1 MGDARTDKLDVAVGA
16 AGELIGALMDQG
28 PVNPQQA
35 RLIVEAVVRAVV
47 PNAKTWEL
55 RDSAS
60 RIAAE
65 LEGAAGENNS
75 GNM

>member
-1 MGDARTDKLDVAVGA
+1 MGDARTDKLDAAVGA

-47 PNAKTWEL
+47 PNAEDWEVQKSTL
-55 RDSAS
+55 AS
-60 RIAAE
+60 GGGGDGR
-65 LEGAAGENNS
+65 
-75 GNM
+75 